1 MLLES
6 LAILLLILLNG
17 FFAMAELAVVSA
29 KRARLEVMEDA
40 GNASAGL
47 ARTLAEEPERFLP
60 TVQIG
65 ITLIG
70 VLAGALSG
78 ATIADKLAAW
88 IAGIPTLAP
97 AANGLSIAI
106 VVVIVTYLSL
116 VLGELVPKRLALRR
130 PEPIAAFVARPLD
143 LLSRIGAPIVF
154 LLRVSTEAVLRL
166 VGAHREADPGVT
178 EAEIRTIIEEGA
190 ERGVIEEEER
200 EMISGVMRLA
210 DRPARAL
217 MTHRTDIVWLNIDDD
232 PKVNLRKIVESG
244 RSRFPVCRGSIDDV
258 MGIVQAKDLLD
269 WALADKAFDL
279 RAVVK
284 EASVIPEGADAFQ
297 VLDLLKRSP
306 IHMALV
312 VDEYGS
318 LLGVVTATDVLET
331 IVGELAGPEGPA
343 EPEVVTREDGTWLV
357 DGALNVDRLAELLD
371 LGGPPEAGEFHTV
384 AGFVLWRLGHIPETG
399 ESFEWNGFRFEVVD
413 MDGRRIDKVLVS
425 PVGGDGGG

>member
-1 MLLES
+1 MLLEPF
-6 LAILLLILLNG
+6 AILLLILLNG

-78 ATIADKLAAW
+78 ATIADKLAGW
-88 IAGIPTLAP
+88 IVEFPTLAP
-97 AANGLSIAI
+97 VANGLAIAL

-154 LLRVSTEAVLRL
+154 LLRVSTEGVLRL

-269 WALADKAFDL
+269 WALADKPFDL
-279 RAVVK
+279 RAVIK
-284 EASVIPEGADAFQ
+284 EASVIPESADAFQ

-343 EPEVVTREDGTWLV
+343 VPEVSTREDGTWLV
-357 DGALNVDRLAELLD
+357 DGGLNVDRLTELLD
-371 LGGPPEAGEFHTV
+371 LATPLEAGEFHTV
-384 AGFVLWRLGHIPETG
+384 AGFVLWRLGHIPQTG

>member
-1 MLLES
+1 MLLEP
-6 LAILLLILLNG
+6 LAILLLILMNG

-40 GNASAGL
+40 GNKSAGL

-78 ATIADKLAAW
+78 ATVAERLAAW
-88 IAGIPTLAP
+88 MRDVPLLAP
-97 AANGLSIAI
+97 VANGLSIAV

-130 PEPIAAFVARPLD
+130 PEPLAAFVAWPLD
-143 LLSRIGAPIVF
+143 TLSRVAAPMVF
-154 LLRVSTEAVLRL
+154 LLHISTEGVLRL
-166 VGAHREADPGVT
+166 LGAHRDVEPTVT

-190 ERGVIEEEER
+190 EHGVIEEEER

-258 MGIVQAKDLLD
+258 LGIVQAKDLLD
-269 WALADKAFDL
+269 WALAGKPFDL

-284 EASVIPEGADAFQ
+284 EAAVIPESADAFQ
-297 VLDLLKRSP
+297 VIDLLKRSP

-343 EPEVVTREDGTWLV
+343 TPEIVTREDGTWLV
-357 DGALNVDRLAELLD
+357 DGALNVDQLAELLD
-371 LGGPPEAGEFHTV
+371 LANPPEAGEFHTV
-384 AGFVLWRLGHIPETG
+384 AGFVLWRLGHIPQTG
-399 ESFEWNGFRFEVVD
+399 ESFEWNGFRFEVID